1 MEQFFKTFSE
11 TQKNSLEAA
20 ASFADSWLVV
30 TERMTQLNI
39 EVARTTFEKSS
50 DMVLFCLESALPK
63 MK

>member
-50 DMVLFCLESALPK
+50 DMVLFCLESTLPK